1 MSPKVASVATALEL
15 ADKLPSSIRLSS
27 SSTYGAWSSVL
38 QRAFD
43 DVRITSNANSASVW
57 ATVFATQQDGTPA
70 PNNSPNAQRFAMT
83 LLELSV
89 DAVNRSL
96 ITQAQ
101 TAQNQAFAAWELLQQ
116 HHQSNMAANKTRLA
130 QEIQTVKFDNF
141 RKGSLTERDTATKYM
156 GFLVKKRAE
165 LISSGGAMSEE
176 TLLHYARA
184 NLPQVYQPQLSFIN
198 GWTPQ
203 DCTIPKFQAALFN
216 ASSFVPTAGPP
227 STIDLQGHNDALY
240 VDDLRKSKKFKDPP
254 HSRSGICHYY
264 LHGKCSRTNCKYN
277 HISAERVTKAYKSLQ
292 DNANHADFVSD
303 HHYDISTKSAIDH
316 SNGRRNY
323 LL

>member
-216 ASSFVPTAGPP
+216 ASSFVPTVGHPRVTHPEERGP
-227 STIDLQGHNDALY
+227 GALF
-240 VDDLRKSKKFKDPP
+240 VHDKGQPKKSKDP
-254 HSRSGICHYY
+254 SRSGICHYF
-264 LHGKCSRTNCKYN
+264 LKGKCSRADCRYN

-303 HHYDISTKSAIDH
+303 RHYDISSKSAIDH
-316 SNGRRNY
+316 SNGRRSY

>member
-101 TAQNQAFAAWELLQQ
+101 TAQNQAFAAWGLLQQ

-141 RKGSLTERDTATKYM
+141 RKGSLTERVLACVSLD
-156 GFLVKKRAE
+156 R
-165 LISSGGAMSEE
+165 
-176 TLLHYARA
+176 
-184 NLPQVYQPQLSFIN
+184 LS
-198 GWTPQ
+198 
-203 DCTIPKFQAALFN
+203 
-216 ASSFVPTAGPP
+216 
-227 STIDLQGHNDALY
+227 
-240 VDDLRKSKKFKDPP
+240 R
-254 HSRSGICHYY
+254 
-264 LHGKCSRTNCKYN
+264 
-277 HISAERVTKAYKSLQ
+277 
-292 DNANHADFVSD
+292 
-303 HHYDISTKSAIDH
+303 
-316 SNGRRNY
+316 
-323 LL
+323 